1 MRKYLML
8 IPVLMLLILAAAL
21 AEGAQLTLYAPTE
34 TVRPG
39 KAVTLTFDA
48 PEAGSAALTVTDEAG
63 QTVSVVMEAY
73 AAVQGRNTLWWNG
86 TYQGVPA
93 PEGTYQLVLTLN
105 GETVSAPITIGSYAP
120 YLTGIT
126 PSGSMV
132 TPDQPITVDF
142 YASVD
147 GSLTI
152 GAWVG
157 GAWRSLETVPVR
169 EGLGSIDFSGA
180 GLGDGEVALTLTLS
194 DATGYPSNEEHINV
208 TLTGFT
214 PKETAPPAP
223 TEAPTPE
230 PTAEMEETAAPEDE
244 GVLVSL
250 EEVPDQR
257 AFTPAYG
264 SPYQADTGMN
274 YWNLPMDITDEAA
287 VWEMLMQPITVISG
301 NEKTQLSLRAEPDE
315 NSDKVGVVTRATQ
328 GVHVLETLDN
338 GWSLVE
344 CYSSSFHDSA
354 VKAWNMLVQ
363 GYVKTSE
370 LTTVTPQTSYAI
382 VIDKLTQKLYL
393 FKDGGLYSTL
403 DVSTGLANERQ
414 PYNETRS
421 GEFLLTSAVG
431 GFKSD
436 NMYCPRAIRFDD
448 GDLLHEVP
456 YVERADGS
464 KIYSATEPYLGQKA
478 SHGCVRVQRNRTPE
492 GVNMQWLWDNRKK
505 NTKLVIWEDWQGR
518 QITVPE
524 DDFLLYY
531 NPSGGTYY
539 HSQETCYSAKSG
551 MTFTPFTYGE
561 LETGDFA
568 KLKRCPYCAPVLRE
582 AQILEINETYAPG
595 GDHDPVLTAAREKY
609 LNGEYD

>member
-8 IPVLMLLILAAAL
+8 IPVLMLLLLTAAL
-21 AEGAQLTLYAPTE
+21 AEGAQLTLQTPSE

-93 PEGTYQLVLTLN
+93 PEGTYQLVLALN
-105 GETVSAPITIGSYAP
+105 GETASAPITIGGYAP
-120 YLTGIT
+120 YLTGIA
-126 PSGSMV
+126 PSGSTV
-132 TPDQPITVDF
+132 TPEQPVTVDF

-157 GAWRSLETVPVR
+157 GAWRSLETVAVQ
-169 EGLGSIDFSGA
+169 EGLGSIDFDGA

-194 DATGYPSNEEHINV
+194 DAAGYPSNEEHINV

-214 PKETAPPAP
+214 PKETAATEP

-230 PTAEMEETAAPEDE
+230 PTAEPEETAVPEE
-244 GVLVSL
+244 ETLVSL

-264 SPYQADTGMN
+264 SPYQTDTGMN
-274 YWNLPMDITDEAA
+274 FWTLPMDITDEAA
-287 VWEMLMQPITVISG
+287 VWEMLMQPMTVISG

-315 NSDKVGVVTRATQ
+315 NSDKVGVVTRGTQ
-328 GVHVLETLDN
+328 GVHVLENLDN
-338 GWSLVE
+338 GWSLIE

-370 LTTVTPQTSYAI
+370 LTQ
-382 VIDKLTQKLYL
+382 
-393 FKDGGLYSTL
+393 
-403 DVSTGLANERQ
+403 
-414 PYNETRS
+414 
-421 GEFLLTSAVG
+421 
-431 GFKSD
+431 
-436 NMYCPRAIRFDD
+436 IR
-448 GDLLHEVP
+448 
-456 YVERADGS
+456 
-464 KIYSATEPYLGQKA
+464 
-478 SHGCVRVQRNRTPE
+478 
-492 GVNMQWLWDNRKK
+492 
-505 NTKLVIWEDWQGR
+505 
-518 QITVPE
+518 
-524 DDFLLYY
+524 
-531 NPSGGTYY
+531 
-539 HSQETCYSAKSG
+539 
-551 MTFTPFTYGE
+551 
-561 LETGDFA
+561 
-568 KLKRCPYCAPVLRE
+568 
-582 AQILEINETYAPG
+582 
-595 GDHDPVLTAAREKY
+595 
-609 LNGEYD
+609 

>member
-8 IPVLMLLILAAAL
+8 IPVLMLLILSAAP
-21 AEGAQLTLYAPTE
+21 AEGAQLTLQTPSE

-93 PEGTYQLVLTLN
+93 PEGTYQLVLALN
-105 GETVSAPITIGSYAP
+105 GETASAPITIGSYAP

-126 PSGSMV
+126 PSGSTV

-157 GAWRSLETVPVR
+157 GAWRSLETIAVQ
-169 EGLGSIDFSGA
+169 EGLGSIDFDGA

-214 PKETAPPAP
+214 PKETPTPEP

-230 PTAEMEETAAPEDE
+230 PTAEPEAEE
-244 GVLVSL
+244 VLVSL

-264 SPYQADTGMN
+264 SPYQTDTSMN
-274 YWNLPMDITDEAA
+274 FWTLPMDITDEAA

-338 GWSLVE
+338 GWSLIE
-344 CYSSSFHDSA
+344 CYSASFHDSA

-393 FKDGGLYSTL
+393 FRDGRLYSTL

-421 GEFLLTSAVG
+421 GEFLMTSAVG

-436 NMYCPRAIRFDD
+436 NMYCPRAIRFND

-492 GVNMQWLWDNRKK
+492 GVNMQWLWENLPLK
-505 NTKLVIWEDWQGR
+505 TKVFIWDDKGR
-518 QITVPE
+518 QMFEPE
-524 DDFLLYY
+524 LPDPATPLYR
-531 NPSGGTYY
+531 NPNGGSSY
-539 HSQETCYSAKSG
+539 HLDANCPGVKEQYLPLEG
-551 MTFTPFTYGE
+551 GFTYGD
-561 LETGDFA
+561 LESDTYK
-568 KLKRCPYCAPVLRE
+568 KLTPCVYCAAPARLATLYKRYRAAAEQIGAAITDE
-582 AQILEINETYAPG
+582 AR
-595 GDHDPVLTAAREKY
+595 AAF
-609 LNGEYD
+609 GVQ

>member
-8 IPVLMLLILAAAL
+8 IPALLLLLLAAAL
-21 AEGAQLTLYAPTE
+21 AEGAQLTLQTPTE
-34 TVRPG
+34 AVRPG
-39 KAVTLTFDA
+39 KAATLTFDA
-48 PEAGSAALTVTDEAG
+48 PEAGTASLTVTDGAG
-63 QTVSVVMEAY
+63 QTVSVVMAEY

-93 PEGTYQLVLTLN
+93 PEGTYQLVLALN
-105 GETVSAPITIGSYAP
+105 GETATAPVTIGAYAP
-120 YLTGIT
+120 YLTGIV
-126 PSGSMV
+126 PSGAAV
-132 TPDQPITVDF
+132 TPDQPLTVDF

-147 GSLTI
+147 GALTV

-157 GAWRSLETVPVR
+157 GAWRSLETVPVQ
-169 EGLGSIDFSGA
+169 EGLGSITFDGA
-180 GLGDGEVALTLTLS
+180 GLEDGDIALTLTLS

-208 TLTGFT
+208 TLSGFA
-214 PKETAPPAP
+214 PRETATPVP
-223 TEAPTPE
+223 TQAPTPE
-230 PTAEMEETAAPEDE
+230 PTAEPEEKAVPEEET
-244 GVLVSL
+244 LVSL

-257 AFTPAYG
+257 AFTPAYS
-264 SPYQADTGMN
+264 SPYQTDTTMN
-274 YWNLPMDITDEAA
+274 FWTLPMDITDEAA
-287 VWEMLMQPITVISG
+287 VWEMLMQPMTVISG

-315 NSDKVGVVTRATQ
+315 NSDKVGVVTRGTQ
-328 GVHVLETLDN
+328 GVHVLENLDN
-338 GWSLVE
+338 GWSLIE

-370 LTTVTPQTSYAI
+370 LTTVTPQSSYAM

-393 FKDGGLYSTL
+393 FKDGSLYSTL

-421 GEFLLTSAVG
+421 GEFVLTSAVG

-436 NMYCPRAIRFDD
+436 NMYCPRAIRFND

-524 DDFLLYY
+524 DDFILYY

-551 MTFTPFTYGE
+551 KTFTPFTYGE

-582 AQILEINETYAPG
+582 AQILEINAVYAPG

-609 LNGEYD
+609 LNGEYDD